1 MLDLRLYILKNKV
14 KPQNYSQTS
23 SDDFRNINCNP
34 NHFSL
39 FQCTSL
45 SWIKLWTWVSF
56 IFVVLIGIECRLANL
71 TLLSWGDVFSCLG
84 FHIHYE
90 ALKFKHMRALFSN
103 LLRAHEHNSLAVFKI
118 ETLIWVSFWRAIEFQ
133 PFNWRAS
140 SNPRRQYKNIEMK
153 YKSHSKRV
161 HEFYGTCFQ
170 CNVKN

>member
-56 IFVVLIGIECRLANL
+56 IFVVLIGIEGRLANL

-84 FHIHYE
+84 FHIHYK
-90 ALKFKHMRALFSN
+90 ALRFKHMRLYSQIYCGPMN
-103 LLRAHEHNSLAVFKI
+103 TTHQQCSRLKPS
-118 ETLIWVSFWRAIEFQ
+118 
-133 PFNWRAS
+133 
-140 SNPRRQYKNIEMK
+140 
-153 YKSHSKRV
+153 
-161 HEFYGTCFQ
+161 HEFHFEGLSNFNSSIQGLAQIQDVNT
-170 CNVKN
+170 KI